1 MGRIRVLDDI
11 TVDKIAAGEV
21 VERPASVL
29 KELVE
34 NSLDA
39 GATSVHIS
47 VEDGGRSLVLVRDD
61 GCGMPLEDAVLSV
74 ERHATSKI
82 SSLEDL
88 QTIASY
94 GFRGEALSSIASVS
108 NVSLRTREHGSSEG
122 TELVVEGGRV
132 TSSGPVG
139 CPVGTEVAVRDL
151 FFNVPPRR
159 KSMRSRSSELAR
171 CREVVT
177 DYILCRPGL
186 SFAFTS
192 DGDTDLVHVPQ
203 EGMQGSLT
211 LAFGRA
217 VADGMMSGE
226 ADAEGMRAEA
236 FLGRLEHTKGSASDI
251 RIFVNDRP
259 VRSPAIVSATVRAFG
274 SRLMKDRFP
283 VGVIKLRLDGSLV
296 DVNVHPT
303 KREVHFGDPSPVLD
317 LVARC
322 VKDALEGS
330 DLFFR
335 YEQTSFGR
343 TFEVEDGSRPE
354 GPGRQTQAQLVA
366 EVPSAPSQEG
376 PSLNP
381 LAQIMDTYILAESGE
396 SLVLIDQHAASER
409 IVYERM
415 KGAVDQG
422 ADISQDL
429 LTPLVLTLTA
439 AEARAVEENREL
451 LAGVGFLVEPFG
463 DRDYALRA
471 VPTVLG
477 VAQGEL
483 ALRNILAE
491 LSESGSPRRLGLDV
505 IWRVS
510 CHTAIRAGQRL
521 SHSEMRRLVSDLM
534 ATQSPYTCE
543 HGRPTMIIL
552 SAADLEKLFKRRV

>member
-1 MGRIRVLDDI
+1 MGRIRVLDGN

-39 GATSVHIS
+39 GASSLSIS
-47 VEDGGRSLVLVRDD
+47 VEEGGRDLVLVRDD
-61 GCGMPLEDAVLSV
+61 GCGMPLDDARLSF

-88 QTIASY
+88 QSIASY

-108 NVSLRTREHGSSEG
+108 KVSLRTKEHGSTEG
-122 TELVVEGGRV
+122 TAVLLEGGAV
-132 TSSGPVG
+132 KSVEPVG
-139 CPVGTEVAVRDL
+139 CPDGTEVAVRDL

-159 KSMRSRSSELAR
+159 KSMRSRPAELAR

-186 SFAFTS
+186 SFTFS
-192 DGDTDLVHVPQ
+192 CDGRTDLVHVPQ
-203 EGMQGSLT
+203 EGMDGSLT

-217 VADGMMSGE
+217 VADGMMFGE
-226 ADAEGMRAEA
+226 ADTDGMRAEA
-236 FLGRLEHTKGSASDI
+236 HLGRLEHSKGSASDL
-251 RIFVNDRP
+251 RLFVNDRP
-259 VRSPAIVSATVRAFG
+259 VRSQALVSAVVRAYG

-283 VGVIKLRLDGSLV
+283 VGVLKLRVDGSMV

-303 KREVHFGDPSPVLD
+303 KREVQFGDPGLVLD
-317 LVARC
+317 LVSRC
-322 VKDALEGS
+322 VSGALESS

-335 YEQTSFGR
+335 YEQTRFGQA
-343 TFEVEDGSRPE
+343 FGAEGGARPSTSS
-354 GPGRQTQAQLVA
+354 GASQTQLVGDTVETA
-366 EVPSAPSQEG
+366 AKESPSV
-376 PSLNP
+376 NP
-381 LAQIMDTYILAESGE
+381 LAQIMSTYILAESGE

-415 KGAVDQG
+415 LRAVEQG

-429 LTPLVLTLTA
+429 LTPLVLTLTGP
-439 AEARAVEENREL
+439 EARAVEENREL
-451 LAGVGFLVEPFG
+451 LEGVGFEVEPFG
-463 DRDYALRA
+463 ENDYALRA
-471 VPTVLG
+471 IPTVLG

-483 ALRNILAE
+483 ALRNILSE
-491 LSESGSPRRLGLDV
+491 LSESGSPRRLGLEV

-510 CHTAIRAGQRL
+510 CHTAIRAGQSL
-521 SHSEMRRLVSDLM
+521 SHTEMRRLVSDLM
-534 ATQSPYTCE
+534 ATESPYTCE
-543 HGRPTMIIL
+543 HGRPTMIVL